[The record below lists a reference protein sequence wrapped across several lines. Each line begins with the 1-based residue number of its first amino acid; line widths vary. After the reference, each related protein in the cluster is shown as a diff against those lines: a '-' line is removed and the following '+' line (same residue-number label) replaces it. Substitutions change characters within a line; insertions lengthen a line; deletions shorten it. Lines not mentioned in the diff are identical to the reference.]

1 MSLYDLQNNR
11 RHHQKLQ
18 STTPKRSRD
27 YSNSLETSP
36 KMSES
41 DKKTSEFFSKNS
53 HEIHLLTDYSLKKPV
68 ISQHQCERCPA
79 TSTWW
84 FHHLPGA
91 VDSVFYWEVISTVMM
106 DHFSTKIHQYDLK
119 INIEKGKKWCRW
131 PWTKQTISTSL
142 TRNTPHSHQKLQ
154 NRAKKSITYH
164 SHTIYYP
171 AFCEG
176 CESKKCKFPVGRAHV
191 RAWGGAI

>member
-41 DKKTSEFFSKNS
+41 YEKTSEFLLKNS
-53 HEIHLLTDYSLKKPV
+53 HETHLLTDYFLKNSV
-68 ISQHQCERCPA
+68 ISQHQCGRCPT
-79 TSTWW
+79 TSTGYL
-84 FHHLPGA
+84 HHLPSI
-91 VDSVFYWEVISTVMM
+91 VDRLFYWEVISTIMM

-119 INIEKGKKWCRW
+119 INIDKGKKWWRL
-131 PWTKQTISTSL
+131 PLK
-142 TRNTPHSHQKLQ
+142 
-154 NRAKKSITYH
+154 NRLFLH
-164 SHTIYYP
+164 H
-171 AFCEG
+171 
-176 CESKKCKFPVGRAHV
+176 
-191 RAWGGAI
+191 